1 VSVFPCLLLT
11 CPAPHLMLL
20 SADDFPTFEW
30 EGMTVWA
37 FEMDWLW
44 AMAGYEE
51 GSYVRLFIW

>member
-1 VSVFPCLLLT
+1 
-11 CPAPHLMLL
+11 MLL